1 MTDTATTIRPMHVFF
16 DVDYTILGG
25 YDSSLRPHTVEV
37 FERLRA
43 DGHDVY
49 VWSGEGERWQ
59 VVRNH
64 GLEELVSGVYGKPLH
79 DYRERLELFK
89 VPVVPD
95 FVIDDYPGIVRCF
108 GGIQVPE
115 YFGGASRGRVGGA
128 PAVEDT
134 VFLDVYEAIAVLA
147 RGGTPEHPRYYPGE
161 GAGPA
166 IPRR

>member
-1 MTDTATTIRPMHVFF
+1 MSGTAPAARPLHVFF

-25 YDSSLRPHTVEV
+25 YDSSLRPHTREV
-37 FERLRA
+37 FERLRD

-64 GLEELVSGVYGKPLH
+64 GLTNLVSGVYGKPLH
-79 DYRERLELFK
+79 DYRARLDQFK

-108 GGIQVPE
+108 GGMQVPE
-115 YFGGASRGRVGGA
+115 YFGGRAGTWTGKGT
-128 PAVEDT
+128 VEDDT
-134 VFLDVYEAIAVLA
+134 VFLEVYDAIRVLA
-147 RGGTPEHPRYYPGE
+147 EGGTPDHPRFSPGD
-161 GAGPA
+161 GAGTA
-166 IPRR
+166 IPRH